1 MRNLSEAVS
10 YGRNALKTNPRV
22 HLILEYI
29 SEHGSLSGEGVPI
42 DAIMEY
48 GIDRGLS
55 LDEMEGAMIHASA
68 LGWIVLVDHHVHL
81 TRVADIVM
89 SPANDNGRG

>member
-1 MRNLSEAVS
+1 M
-10 YGRNALKTNPRV
+10 KTHPRLR
-22 HLILEYI
+22 LILEYI
-29 SEHGSLSGEGVPI
+29 SEHASRFGDGVPI
-42 DAIMEY
+42 DAIVGY
-48 GIDRGLS
+48 GIDRGFS

-89 SPANDNGRG
+89 RPANDNGRGVEDS